1 MKNWGATTDE
11 SKKRWETNADFGDER
26 MGEHSNRFH
35 REIVRPSTE
44 VLLDINEGEK
54 ILDIAC
60 GNGNFSKR
68 LAELGARVTAFDYS
82 ANLVESAKKRCASY
96 LDKIEFKV
104 KDATNYNELVKLGEE
119 GFDKAVAN
127 MALMDIADINPLFNS
142 VYKLL
147 KPNGIFVFSVMH
159 PCFQS
164 PKMRKIIETE
174 DLGSKVETRSA
185 IQIFN
190 YITPQCYE
198 GNAIKGQPV
207 PQLYYHRSLSELLE
221 QSFNAGFV
229 VSGIKEPVFSADTTE
244 WTEIPPAIIIRLRK

>member
-1 MKNWGATTDE
+1 MSKWSTTTDE
-11 SKKRWETNADFGDER
+11 SKKRWETNADYWDER
-26 MGEHSNRFH
+26 MGENSNRFH
-35 REIVRPSTE
+35 REIIRPSTE
-44 VLLDINEGEK
+44 LLLEVNEGEK

-68 LAELGARVTAFDYS
+68 LVDLGAEVTAFDYS
-82 ANLVESAKKRCASY
+82 TNLIENAKKRCSQY
-96 LDKIEFKV
+96 LNKINFKV
-104 KDATNYNELVKLGEE
+104 IDATIYEELIGLGLER
-119 GFDKAVAN
+119 FDKAVAN
-127 MALMDIADINPLFNS
+127 MALMDISDINPLFNG

-147 KPNGIFVFSVMH
+147 KPKGIFVFSIMH

-174 DLGSKVETRSA
+174 DVGEKVETRSA

-207 PQLYYHRSLSELLE
+207 PQLYYHRPLSELLE

-229 VSGIKEPVFSADTTE
+229 VSGIKEPVFSADKTE
-244 WTEIPPAIIIRLRK
+244 WMEIPPVLIIRLQK

>member
-1 MKNWGATTDE
+1 MSNWGTTTDE
-11 SKKRWETNADFGDER
+11 SKKRWETNADFWDER

-44 VLLDINEGEK
+44 VLLDVNEGEK
-54 ILDIAC
+54 VLDIAC

-82 ANLVESAKKRCASY
+82 ANLIENAKKRCASY

-104 KDATNYNELVKLGEE
+104 KDATNYNELVELGCES
-119 GFDKAVAN
+119 FDKAVAN
-127 MALMDIADINPLFNS
+127 MALMDISDINPLLNG

-147 KPNGIFVFSVMH
+147 KPNGIFVFSIMH

-164 PKMRKIIETE
+164 PRMRKIIETE
-174 DLGSKVETRSA
+174 DVGSKVETRSA

-229 VSGIKEPVFSADTTE
+229 VSGIKEPVFSADKAE
-244 WTEIPPAIIIRLRK
+244 WMEIPPVLIIRLQK

>member
-1 MKNWGATTDE
+1 MSNWNTTTNE
-11 SKKRWETNADFGDER
+11 SRKRWETNADFWDAR

-44 VLLDINEGEK
+44 ELLEVNKGEA

-68 LAELGARVTAFDYS
+68 LAELGAKVIAFDYS
-82 ANLVESAKKRCASY
+82 ANLIENAKKRCASY

-104 KDATNYNELVKLGEE
+104 KDATNYNELVELGHEC
-119 GFDKAVAN
+119 FDKAVAN
-127 MALMDIADINPLFNS
+127 MALMDISDIDPLLNA

-147 KPNGIFVFSVMH
+147 KPNGIFVLSIMH

-174 DLGSKVETRSA
+174 DLGEKVETRSA

-198 GNAIKGQPV
+198 GNVIKGQPV
-207 PQLYYHRSLSELLE
+207 PQLYYHRPLSELLE

-229 VSGIKEPVFSADTTE
+229 VSGIKEPVFNSDKTE
-244 WTEIPPAIIIRLRK
+244 WMEIPPVLIIRLQK